1 MKRTDLAKNLGKKI
15 EGKQKPFGVPD
26 VAALAKPAIDKREQ
40 RRLDQ
45 AAGLVPFACKLNT
58 ALIEKVKARA
68 QLDGS
73 GLNETVATLLE
84 KGLAQAAKKKA

>member
-15 EGKQKPFGVPD
+15 EGKQMPFGVPD

-45 AAGLVPFACKLNT
+45 AAGLVPFACKINAGLVERMRV
-58 ALIEKVKARA
+58 LA
-68 QLDGS
+68 QERGT
-73 GLNETVATLLE
+73 GLNNIVAELLE
-84 KGLAQAAKKKA
+84 KGLAQP